1 MALIKIGLIR
11 EGKNPP
17 DKRVPF
23 TPAQAEEIE
32 QRFPH
37 AKVICQQS
45 KVRCFEDIEYEA
57 RM

>member
-1 MALIKIGLIR
+1 MKLKIGIIR

-23 TPAQAEEIE
+23 TPVQTEEIE

-37 AKVICQQS
+37 MKVVVQKS
-45 KVRCFEDIEYEA
+45 TLRCFQ
-57 RM
+57 R